1 MPVQKKLLLETL
13 GRVGLDDEAELLL
26 ALGEMAGKWAD
37 FAQEID
43 GFGSVL
49 ELVQAIAAGT
59 SDDKVAAAFATIG
72 AEDVLATLKRSADR
86 LASLLEEL
94 PHSLKK
100 LLEPIGAYD
109 EAQTQTRDSGVV
121 RWPLLDKGI
130 GAGGDAV
137 ADTATDRATY
147 ALSLDAKAALIF
159 EAGDTW
165 PYSDAV
171 AGPLLRLRAEGGL
184 TSKTSA
190 RLPYSL
196 GAATASA
203 SGSATCALEYYFAP
217 ADPRTIYA
225 LALAQRVPRLVDPFD
240 FDAVWNGFATSDLA
254 GIHYGFEGGAKFDL
268 AVSLADAGAL
278 GTALKAELA
287 ASVTIGVELTG
298 KYFLTFRV
306 APGQAGG
313 ELRIVAALSRERSRS
328 GDLGIKLGGTV
339 DLGGLAKGV
348 HRILAGAL
356 DKWDEVLREITPYL
370 APGTFL
376 QSKAASLFDEEART
390 LIKNEA
396 LRDALVRDLRG
407 TIGVGEPDESQL
419 SAWLA
424 GRLSGALDSAQ
435 GWAEDRAQAVTSLL
449 DNLGRGL
456 PALAQGEVRTLLSG
470 TAEKLVG
477 KAGEALKSKID
488 TLFASQA
495 KALGKALNDVGV
507 IADKRV
513 ADADAALAGVRKL
526 IARYDALF
534 RKVLAATEDAART
547 KISAVVQIEENRTQS
562 ATLEIEGTF
571 LRRSEAA
578 RAIFEALVRGELAA
592 LIELLAGGEGGLD
605 FEIDPER
612 SQLKRYAAR
621 TGKYGAELVL
631 FGFGASGSE
640 LLSGEAGVVVDGT
653 GVVQVDAKGRLLKR
667 FSGLDAD
674 REIEL
679 VSSYSLLRARALANA
694 PAAAERSI
702 GLAVT
707 IGHIDESLKR
717 HEVERFVGSLAAA
730 RLVPADAL
738 ETAKT
743 TFTRWTGNPGSN
755 GKVGGALQLKLA
767 FGRGELARLLDL
779 AAIGALAEPRRRAIV
794 RTAFDTLAGASA
806 TDRQAIAGSLAFLAK
821 ETDHKPLEDMLMD
834 RNRTQRLLKVEVT
847 GSHIR
852 RIASEHEAFDDAMGL
867 AHGMLEMIEQLR
879 RIYFSTPET
888 VGDDDPRTWSPKD
901 YRDAQRNAVKAVRGW
916 MQLNAVL
923 FWTNSKVHPRTI
935 AFFDTIGALGGI
947 EIAQAVS
954 LTMWRNDGGAA
965 PETIVLS
972 AARQ

>member
-306 APGQAGG
+306 APAKPEANCGS
-313 ELRIVAALSRERSRS
+313 LRRCRESAAAAAISGSSLVARS
-328 GDLGIKLGGTV
+328 
-339 DLGGLAKGV
+339 
-348 HRILAGAL
+348 ILAGWPRVCTASSL
-356 DKWDEVLREITPYL
+356 ARSTNGTRCCAKSRPTWRPGLSCKARLRRCSTTR
-370 APGTFL
+370 PGL
-376 QSKAASLFDEEART
+376 SSRT
-390 LIKNEA
+390 RRCA
-396 LRDALVRDLRG
+396 TRW
-407 TIGVGEPDESQL
+407 
-419 SAWLA
+419 SATCA
-424 GRLSGALDSAQ
+424 GRSESASRTNRSCPP
-435 GWAEDRAQAVTSLL
+435 GWRDGFR
-449 DNLGRGL
+449 
-456 PALAQGEVRTLLSG
+456 VRSIPR
-470 TAEKLVG
+470 
-477 KAGEALKSKID
+477 KAGRKI
-488 TLFASQA
+488 
-495 KALGKALNDVGV
+495 
-507 IADKRV
+507 
-513 ADADAALAGVRKL
+513 
-526 IARYDALF
+526 
-534 RKVLAATEDAART
+534 
-547 KISAVVQIEENRTQS
+547 
-562 ATLEIEGTF
+562 
-571 LRRSEAA
+571 
-578 RAIFEALVRGELAA
+578 
-592 LIELLAGGEGGLD
+592 
-605 FEIDPER
+605 
-612 SQLKRYAAR
+612 
-621 TGKYGAELVL
+621 
-631 FGFGASGSE
+631 
-640 LLSGEAGVVVDGT
+640 
-653 GVVQVDAKGRLLKR
+653 
-667 FSGLDAD
+667 
-674 REIEL
+674 
-679 VSSYSLLRARALANA
+679 A
-694 PAAAERSI
+694 PR
-702 GLAVT
+702 
-707 IGHIDESLKR
+707 
-717 HEVERFVGSLAAA
+717 
-730 RLVPADAL
+730 P
-738 ETAKT
+738 
-743 TFTRWTGNPGSN
+743 
-755 GKVGGALQLKLA
+755 
-767 FGRGELARLLDL
+767 
-779 AAIGALAEPRRRAIV
+779 
-794 RTAFDTLAGASA
+794 
-806 TDRQAIAGSLAFLAK
+806 
-821 ETDHKPLEDMLMD
+821 
-834 RNRTQRLLKVEVT
+834 
-847 GSHIR
+847 
-852 RIASEHEAFDDAMGL
+852 
-867 AHGMLEMIEQLR
+867 
-879 RIYFSTPET
+879 
-888 VGDDDPRTWSPKD
+888 
-901 YRDAQRNAVKAVRGW
+901 
-916 MQLNAVL
+916 
-923 FWTNSKVHPRTI
+923 
-935 AFFDTIGALGGI
+935 
-947 EIAQAVS
+947 
-954 LTMWRNDGGAA
+954 
-965 PETIVLS
+965 
-972 AARQ
+972 